1 MYIDDDLTHRT
12 KQELVNI
19 IRHTHQAL
27 AALLWLVDDLKIFD
41 DLLYESHF
49 GDSVPLDRAQY
60 VERVLA
66 TRGVDDIVAGE
77 WLTDADCGNSYGL
90 REFAACVQRCDIAR
104 SFIGGEQLFADLIA
118 DKEA

>member
-12 KQELVNI
+12 KEELVNI
-19 IRHTHQAL
+19 IRSTHQAL
-27 AALLWLVDDLKIFD
+27 AALLWLVDDFKIFD